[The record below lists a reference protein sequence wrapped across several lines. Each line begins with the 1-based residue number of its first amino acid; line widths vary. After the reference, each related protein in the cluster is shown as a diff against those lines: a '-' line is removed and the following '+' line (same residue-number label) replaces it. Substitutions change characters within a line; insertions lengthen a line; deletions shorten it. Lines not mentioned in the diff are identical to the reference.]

1 MIGYQLCWDETKWLQ
16 QSTSISIARCA
27 VETPHRVLDKIA
39 NYTLHI
45 HFTHTIMRGYTLSL
59 SSASQVG
66 QSISVARPLFSS
78 GGRLRSCS
86 RVSTGIVSSL
96 NKYTVSSNCVSGKNN
111 TAAPFCFG
119 QEKKKKSFSAEPRR
133 ESSTGSSVVVRA
145 NDPSME
151 GSQSDAA
158 ANQGPPTLFWRVFAA
173 LCYLVPWIDSI
184 SLGREIYRRFR
195 NLLVLYLVPGPLA
208 KVYFSSQ
215 FAPLIIFFVMF
226 LSIVKNKKLHHFV
239 RFNCMQA
246 IMLDI
251 VVMLMHI
258 VKAYLPAEIKWS
270 VISHFVDMFMWT
282 TCMGTVVY
290 AVFWTLRGYYADIPF
305 VSESV
310 YHQVALSE
318 YA

>member
-1 MIGYQLCWDETKWLQ
+1 MAVRPCVSDNAAHSSNKGRMAVVHRQQIGGFHPRTVAQPMIKSNSSRSRRGDVQGQ
-16 QSTSISIARCA
+16 Q
-27 VETPHRVLDKIA
+27 VETFR
-39 NYTLHI
+39 
-45 HFTHTIMRGYTLSL
+45 
-59 SSASQVG
+59 
-66 QSISVARPLFSS
+66 
-78 GGRLRSCS
+78 
-86 RVSTGIVSSL
+86 
-96 NKYTVSSNCVSGKNN
+96 
-111 TAAPFCFG
+111 
-119 QEKKKKSFSAEPRR
+119 
-133 ESSTGSSVVVRA
+133 VRA
-145 NDPSME
+145 GDPDSMDA
-151 GSQSDAA
+151 SSDAA

-184 SLGREIYRRFR
+184 SLGREVYRRFR

>member
-1 MIGYQLCWDETKWLQ
+1 MRILEIREEAPPCLLP
-16 QSTSISIARCA
+16 STFSPIRRFAHYIQCLYTHPLTCTMPHCALRAQRAAQGPTSAMQARTHVAFRAPIRRVRLTRRAEVIVKRCMRTWRVQAGDPDSYVA
-27 VETPHRVLDKIA
+27 VEED
-39 NYTLHI
+39 
-45 HFTHTIMRGYTLSL
+45 FTRRGIGRIGVF
-59 SSASQVG
+59 SQTRAHLPAP
-66 QSISVARPLFSS
+66 IRFESS
-78 GGRLRSCS
+78 G
-86 RVSTGIVSSL
+86 
-96 NKYTVSSNCVSGKNN
+96 
-111 TAAPFCFG
+111 
-119 QEKKKKSFSAEPRR
+119 
-133 ESSTGSSVVVRA
+133 
-145 NDPSME
+145 
-151 GSQSDAA
+151 SDAA
-158 ANQGPPTLFWRVFAA
+158 ANQGPPTLVWRVLAA

-184 SLGREIYRRFR
+184 SFGREMYRRFR

-215 FAPLIIFFVMF
+215 FAPLIIFFVLF
-226 LSIVKNKKLHHFV
+226 LAVVKNKKLHHFV

-251 VVMLMHI
+251 VIMLCHI

-270 VISHFVDMFMWT
+270 VIAHLVDMGMWT

>member
-1 MIGYQLCWDETKWLQ
+1 LTLLRPQKRHHHFSKI
-16 QSTSISIARCA
+16 
-27 VETPHRVLDKIA
+27 TPFL
-39 NYTLHI
+39 N
-45 HFTHTIMRGYTLSL
+45 
-59 SSASQVG
+59 
-66 QSISVARPLFSS
+66 LFIFLFCSKVN
-78 GGRLRSCS
+78 GTLRSAVHQQRSQLPS
-86 RVSTGIVSSL
+86 RRVVSPTL
-96 NKYTVSSNCVSGKNN
+96 
-111 TAAPFCFG
+111 AA
-119 QEKKKKSFSAEPRR
+119 R
-133 ESSTGSSVVVRA
+133 
-145 NDPSME
+145 DP
-151 GSQSDAA
+151 DALDGGDDDVA

-195 NLLVLYLVPGPLA
+195 NLIILYLVPGPLA

-251 VVMLMHI
+251 VVMLFHI
-258 VKAYLPAEIKWS
+258 VRAYLPAEAKWS
-270 VISHFVDMFMWT
+270 ALAHFVDMFAWT
-282 TCMGTVVY
+282 CCMGTIAY
-290 AVFWTLRGYYADIPF
+290 AVFWTLRATYADLPF

>member
-1 MIGYQLCWDETKWLQ
+1 MIRIRCTLLLRR
-16 QSTSISIARCA
+16 IS
-27 VETPHRVLDKIA
+27 
-39 NYTLHI
+39 
-45 HFTHTIMRGYTLSL
+45 RGGILTNAHLP
-59 SSASQVG
+59 AP
-66 QSISVARPLFSS
+66 IRFESS
-78 GGRLRSCS
+78 G
-86 RVSTGIVSSL
+86 
-96 NKYTVSSNCVSGKNN
+96 
-111 TAAPFCFG
+111 
-119 QEKKKKSFSAEPRR
+119 
-133 ESSTGSSVVVRA
+133 
-145 NDPSME
+145 
-151 GSQSDAA
+151 SDAA
-158 ANQGPPTLFWRVFAA
+158 ANQGPPTLVWRVLAA

-184 SLGREIYRRFR
+184 SFGREMYRRFR

-215 FAPLIIFFVMF
+215 FAPLIIFFVLF
-226 LSIVKNKKLHHFV
+226 LAVVKNKKLHHFV

-251 VVMLMHI
+251 VIMLCHI

-270 VISHFVDMFMWT
+270 VIAHLVGIDCRGKDDAGRTTREGRRGKDVGRGGARSTICSLTRSRSFVRQVDMGMWT

>member
-1 MIGYQLCWDETKWLQ
+1 MARWRGGERGSGRAAVGRRQSRFERVSEGRFSALARSLARNSPPRHSPLATRQLAGTTACPCHADTCDDCD
-16 QSTSISIARCA
+16 IARLVCSF
-27 VETPHRVLDKIA
+27 E
-39 NYTLHI
+39 
-45 HFTHTIMRGYTLSL
+45 
-59 SSASQVG
+59 
-66 QSISVARPLFSS
+66 SS
-78 GGRLRSCS
+78 G
-86 RVSTGIVSSL
+86 T
-96 NKYTVSSNCVSGKNN
+96 
-111 TAAPFCFG
+111 
-119 QEKKKKSFSAEPRR
+119 
-133 ESSTGSSVVVRA
+133 
-145 NDPSME
+145 
-151 GSQSDAA
+151 DAA
-158 ANQGPPTLFWRVFAA
+158 ANQGPPTLVWRVFAA

-184 SLGREIYRRFR
+184 SFGREIYRRFR

-215 FAPLIIFFVMF
+215 FAPLIIFFVLF
-226 LSIVKNKKLHHFV
+226 LAVVKNKKLHHFV

-251 VVMLMHI
+251 VIMLCHI

-270 VISHFVDMFMWT
+270 VIAHLVDMGMWT

>member
-1 MIGYQLCWDETKWLQ
+1 VASGKVARWQGGEVASEGAAVLPSVDGSRGLSVSLRAVSLRSLARSLARSQLATLLLACQCHTNTCDDCD
-16 QSTSISIARCA
+16 IARLVCSF
-27 VETPHRVLDKIA
+27 E
-39 NYTLHI
+39 
-45 HFTHTIMRGYTLSL
+45 
-59 SSASQVG
+59 
-66 QSISVARPLFSS
+66 SS
-78 GGRLRSCS
+78 G
-86 RVSTGIVSSL
+86 T
-96 NKYTVSSNCVSGKNN
+96 
-111 TAAPFCFG
+111 
-119 QEKKKKSFSAEPRR
+119 
-133 ESSTGSSVVVRA
+133 
-145 NDPSME
+145 
-151 GSQSDAA
+151 DAA
-158 ANQGPPTLFWRVFAA
+158 ANQGPPTLVWRVFAA

-184 SLGREIYRRFR
+184 SFGREIYRRFR

-215 FAPLIIFFVMF
+215 FAPLIIFFVLF
-226 LSIVKNKKLHHFV
+226 LAVVKNKKLHHFV

-251 VVMLMHI
+251 VIMLCHI

-270 VISHFVDMFMWT
+270 VIAHLVDMGMWT

>member
-1 MIGYQLCWDETKWLQ
+1 MRCPAVANRPIVQRRHSLTVRC
-16 QSTSISIARCA
+16 TSVKGAGFDGQKRTCSI
-27 VETPHRVLDKIA
+27 T
-39 NYTLHI
+39 
-45 HFTHTIMRGYTLSL
+45 
-59 SSASQVG
+59 SSILNQKS
-66 QSISVARPLFSS
+66 RPLE
-78 GGRLRSCS
+78 S
-86 RVSTGIVSSL
+86 RTI
-96 NKYTVSSNCVSGKNN
+96 
-111 TAAPFCFG
+111 
-119 QEKKKKSFSAEPRR
+119 
-133 ESSTGSSVVVRA
+133 VRA
-145 NDPSME
+145 GDPDSLD
-151 GSQSDAA
+151 SPSDTA

-184 SLGREIYRRFR
+184 SFGREIYRRFR
-195 NLLVLYLVPGPLA
+195 NLLILYLVPGPLA

>member
-1 MIGYQLCWDETKWLQ
+1 MLLIYFRHFIFSMPSSHLFYMYNHAANASLRNAVQ
-16 QSTSISIARCA
+16 QSRPQLPSR
-27 VETPHRVLDKIA
+27 RVGSPI
-39 NYTLHI
+39 
-45 HFTHTIMRGYTLSL
+45 
-59 SSASQVG
+59 
-66 QSISVARPLFSS
+66 VA
-78 GGRLRSCS
+78 
-86 RVSTGIVSSL
+86 
-96 NKYTVSSNCVSGKNN
+96 
-111 TAAPFCFG
+111 
-119 QEKKKKSFSAEPRR
+119 
-133 ESSTGSSVVVRA
+133 RA
-145 NDPSME
+145 NDPDALDA
-151 GSQSDAA
+151 GDGDAA

-195 NLLVLYLVPGPLA
+195 NLLVLYFVPGPLA

-251 VVMLMHI
+251 VVMLFHI
-258 VKAYLPAEIKWS
+258 VRAYLPAELKWS
-270 VISHFVDMFMWT
+270 AIAKFVDMFAWT
-282 TCMGTVVY
+282 CCMGTVVY

>member
-1 MIGYQLCWDETKWLQ
+1 MCSFE
-16 QSTSISIARCA
+16 
-27 VETPHRVLDKIA
+27 
-39 NYTLHI
+39 
-45 HFTHTIMRGYTLSL
+45 
-59 SSASQVG
+59 
-66 QSISVARPLFSS
+66 SS
-78 GGRLRSCS
+78 G
-86 RVSTGIVSSL
+86 T
-96 NKYTVSSNCVSGKNN
+96 
-111 TAAPFCFG
+111 
-119 QEKKKKSFSAEPRR
+119 
-133 ESSTGSSVVVRA
+133 
-145 NDPSME
+145 
-151 GSQSDAA
+151 DAA
-158 ANQGPPTLFWRVFAA
+158 ANQGPPTLVWRVFAA

-184 SLGREIYRRFR
+184 SFGREIYRRFR

-215 FAPLIIFFVMF
+215 FAPLIIFFVLF
-226 LSIVKNKKLHHFV
+226 LAVVKNKKLHHFV

-251 VVMLMHI
+251 VIMLCHI

-270 VISHFVDMFMWT
+270 VIAHLVDMGMWT

>member
-1 MIGYQLCWDETKWLQ
+1 MCSFE
-16 QSTSISIARCA
+16 
-27 VETPHRVLDKIA
+27 
-39 NYTLHI
+39 
-45 HFTHTIMRGYTLSL
+45 
-59 SSASQVG
+59 
-66 QSISVARPLFSS
+66 SS
-78 GGRLRSCS
+78 G
-86 RVSTGIVSSL
+86 T
-96 NKYTVSSNCVSGKNN
+96 
-111 TAAPFCFG
+111 
-119 QEKKKKSFSAEPRR
+119 
-133 ESSTGSSVVVRA
+133 
-145 NDPSME
+145 
-151 GSQSDAA
+151 DAA
-158 ANQGPPTLFWRVFAA
+158 ANQGPPTLVWRVFAA

-184 SLGREIYRRFR
+184 SFGREIYRRFR

-215 FAPLIIFFVMF
+215 FAPLIIFFVLF
-226 LSIVKNKKLHHFV
+226 LAVVKNKKLHHFV

-251 VVMLMHI
+251 VIMLCHI

-270 VISHFVDMFMWT
+270 VIAHLVDMGMWT

-318 YA
+318 YARVFGCFDHVDVHTVIEIHLTPSQMRTESWGALLGTRVCVAPPPTLTPTGRHSMRH

>member
-1 MIGYQLCWDETKWLQ
+1 MDAVLGRG
-16 QSTSISIARCA
+16 SIACKGPIVQRRHSLFVRCTVVRGCEA
-27 VETPHRVLDKIA
+27 QKHMRSNTSSTLNKKPSSRANLTIA
-39 NYTLHI
+39 RAGDPDP
-45 HFTHTIMRGYTLSL
+45 MD
-59 SSASQVG
+59 SSA
-66 QSISVARPLFSS
+66 
-78 GGRLRSCS
+78 
-86 RVSTGIVSSL
+86 
-96 NKYTVSSNCVSGKNN
+96 
-111 TAAPFCFG
+111 
-119 QEKKKKSFSAEPRR
+119 
-133 ESSTGSSVVVRA
+133 
-145 NDPSME
+145 
-151 GSQSDAA
+151 DAA

-184 SLGREIYRRFR
+184 SFGREIYRRFR
-195 NLLVLYLVPGPLA
+195 NLLILYLVPGPLA

>member
-1 MIGYQLCWDETKWLQ
+1 MKVSAGTGLSALPNLPSGVCQKRGLTRGTGCEAHLIKPRHSAASRGCQTKMHAQ
-16 QSTSISIARCA
+16 
-27 VETPHRVLDKIA
+27 
-39 NYTLHI
+39 
-45 HFTHTIMRGYTLSL
+45 
-59 SSASQVG
+59 
-66 QSISVARPLFSS
+66 
-78 GGRLRSCS
+78 
-86 RVSTGIVSSL
+86 
-96 NKYTVSSNCVSGKNN
+96 
-111 TAAPFCFG
+111 
-119 QEKKKKSFSAEPRR
+119 
-133 ESSTGSSVVVRA
+133 
-145 NDPSME
+145 DPDAMDA
-151 GSQSDAA
+151 GDAA
-158 ANQGPPTLFWRVFAA
+158 VNQGPPTLFWRVFAA

-195 NLLVLYLVPGPLA
+195 NLLVLYFVPGPLA

-258 VKAYLPAEIKWS
+258 LKAYLPAEIKWS

>member
-1 MIGYQLCWDETKWLQ
+1 MASGEWRGGEWRGGEVASEGAAVLPSVDGSRGLSVSLRAVSLRSLARTSPLATRQLAGTTACQCHADTCDDCD
-16 QSTSISIARCA
+16 IARLVCSF
-27 VETPHRVLDKIA
+27 E
-39 NYTLHI
+39 
-45 HFTHTIMRGYTLSL
+45 
-59 SSASQVG
+59 
-66 QSISVARPLFSS
+66 SS
-78 GGRLRSCS
+78 G
-86 RVSTGIVSSL
+86 T
-96 NKYTVSSNCVSGKNN
+96 
-111 TAAPFCFG
+111 
-119 QEKKKKSFSAEPRR
+119 
-133 ESSTGSSVVVRA
+133 
-145 NDPSME
+145 
-151 GSQSDAA
+151 DAA
-158 ANQGPPTLFWRVFAA
+158 ANQGPPTLVWRVFAA

-184 SLGREIYRRFR
+184 SFGREIYRRFR

-215 FAPLIIFFVMF
+215 FAPLIIFFVLF
-226 LSIVKNKKLHHFV
+226 LAVVKNKKLHHFV

-251 VVMLMHI
+251 VIMLCHI

-270 VISHFVDMFMWT
+270 VIAHLVDMGMWT

>member
-1 MIGYQLCWDETKWLQ
+1 MAVAVHRQQIGGLHPRTLVQPMIK
-16 QSTSISIARCA
+16 SSSSSS
-27 VETPHRVLDKIA
+27 
-39 NYTLHI
+39 
-45 HFTHTIMRGYTLSL
+45 RG
-59 SSASQVG
+59 
-66 QSISVARPLFSS
+66 
-78 GGRLRSCS
+78 
-86 RVSTGIVSSL
+86 
-96 NKYTVSSNCVSGKNN
+96 
-111 TAAPFCFG
+111 
-119 QEKKKKSFSAEPRR
+119 RR
-133 ESSTGSSVVVRA
+133 EETQRVCAG
-145 NDPSME
+145 DPDSMDA
-151 GSQSDAA
+151 SSDAA

-184 SLGREIYRRFR
+184 SLGREVYRRFR